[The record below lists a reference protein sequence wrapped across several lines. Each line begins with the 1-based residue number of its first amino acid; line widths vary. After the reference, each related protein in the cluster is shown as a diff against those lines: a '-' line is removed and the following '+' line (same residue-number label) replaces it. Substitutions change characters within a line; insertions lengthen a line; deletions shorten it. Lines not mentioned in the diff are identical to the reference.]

1 MVKLKYTDVGFT
13 AIDTGMRREVSV
25 QSLFIFRVYTSIA
38 RSSAVKIDLLVILIV
53 CLISFCLTKFA
64 PSLPCAILLI
74 FPGEISFDIPFMVAT
89 WTDFFHMSYSP
100 ELKAEKMTPPA
111 ASFIRL
117 NSVAVCA
124 SDFTFSN
131 FSFDGRPG
139 ETLTNH
145 SGNVV

>member
-38 RSSAVKIDLLVILIV
+38 RSSAVKIDLLVVLIV

-64 PSLPCAILLI
+64 PSLPCTILLI
-74 FPGEISFDIPFMVAT
+74 FPGEISFDIPLMAAT
-89 WTDFFHMSYSP
+89 WTDFFHISYSP
-100 ELKAEKMTPPA
+100 ELKAEKMTPPT

-117 NSVAVCA
+117 NSVAVCTP
-124 SDFTFSN
+124 DLTFGN
-131 FSFDGRPG
+131 FGFDGRPG
-139 ETLTNH
+139 EAFTYHPRNIT
-145 SGNVV
+145 